1 MWQLISRHQKYFSAF
16 HECLDILFCVTCV
29 LILPGT
35 IITVSTLKSG
45 EKEKVKEKADCE
57 IEARLYK

>member
-1 MWQLISRHQKYFSAF
+1 MRKYS
-16 HECLDILFCVTCV
+16 ILVTSI